1 MKEYKYK
8 INGNTYKVAVGDIEN
23 NIAQVEVNGTPYR
36 VELDEQKAPVKIVS
50 KPRPSAAPRTES
62 GAKVIAKPAAAA
74 AGAYQVK
81 APLPGTVVSIAVKVG
96 DTVAASDTVAVLE
109 AMKMEMPSA
118 PAATARLHRS
128 MYRPATPCLKAPPSS
143 LSNNHQNNHAN
154 YPLCHSVIF
163 F

>member
-96 DTVAASDTVAVLE
+96 DTVAASDPVAVLE
-109 AMKMEMPSA
+109 AMKMENAIRAGRDGKVASINVSA
-118 PAATARLHRS
+118 GDAVLEGTAIVTLE
-128 MYRPATPCLKAPPSS
+128 
-143 LSNNHQNNHAN
+143 
-154 YPLCHSVIF
+154 
-163 F
+163 

>member
-1 MKEYKYK
+1 KYK

-109 AMKMEMPSA
+109 AMKMENAIRAGRDGKVASINVSA
-118 PAATARLHRS
+118 GDAVLEGTAIVTLE
-128 MYRPATPCLKAPPSS
+128 
-143 LSNNHQNNHAN
+143 
-154 YPLCHSVIF
+154 
-163 F
+163 